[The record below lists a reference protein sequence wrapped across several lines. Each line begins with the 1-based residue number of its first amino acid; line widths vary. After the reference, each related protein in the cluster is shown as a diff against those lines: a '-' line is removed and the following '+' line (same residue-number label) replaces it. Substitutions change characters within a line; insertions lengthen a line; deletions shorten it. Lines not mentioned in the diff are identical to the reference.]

1 MTELAAL
8 IAGESARE
16 RRSLVRAAILAS
28 LVAAASVA
36 LLGLSGWFI
45 TAAALAG
52 AAGTAAAMAFNYM
65 LPSATIRLLAI
76 MRTGARY
83 GEALASHAAAL
94 GAVAGVR
101 PAIYRGIAALPIR
114 QALAVTGGEATA
126 RAVNDLTA
134 IEHDLVRRSAGP
146 AAVSALLSGAALAAI
161 GGIMPG
167 VLIVAIAAGVLLIMR
182 RLVRPLVEHAAA
194 AQAHNGDLKDRM
206 GHLLESAPE
215 LRCFGLEQQAGE
227 EIRRV
232 ADALSE
238 AQLACADVHARV
250 SLLHVVAIGSSAAV
264 VFVLTAGAGAPIA
277 AMAALAAAM
286 TIDGLAPL
294 IRRIAARPEV
304 RSAETRLNDLLGNEE
319 GAGSMRLASPAL
331 AFETG
336 VPLSSVGR
344 MAITGASGS
353 GKTTLIETLVGL
365 RPAKAGTAW
374 IDGVDIAYVA
384 PETLRSAF
392 AWLPQDAALI
402 SGTVRDNLLIADSRA
417 SEDAL
422 WAVLADAAIEARV
435 RALPRG
441 LDTWIG
447 ENGERL
453 SGGERRRIALARAY
467 LRPAPWLLLD
477 EPTESLDAATEAEV
491 IDRLER
497 RLQRTGQGLLLAS
510 HRPLPHRLCAQSRSV
525 EPA

>member
-1 MTELAAL
+1 MTDLAGL
-8 IAGESARE
+8 IARESARE

-76 MRTGARY
+76 VRTGARY

-114 QALAVTGGEATA
+114 QALAVTSGEATA

-146 AAVSALLSGAALAAI
+146 AAVAALLSGAALVAI
-161 GGIMPG
+161 GGVMPA
-167 VLIVAIAAGVLLIMR
+167 VLIAIIAAGVLLIVR
-182 RLVRPLVEHAAA
+182 RAVRPLADHAAA
-194 AQAHNGDLKDRM
+194 AQAHNGELKALM

-215 LRCFGLEQQAGE
+215 LRCFGLEEQAAE
-227 EIRRV
+227 EIRR
-232 ADALSE
+232 AAEALSD

-250 SLLHVVAIGSSAAV
+250 TLLHVAAIGGSAAL
-264 VFVLTAGAGAPIA
+264 VFALTTAAGAPIA

-304 RSAETRLNDLLGNEE
+304 RSAEVRLNDLLGKEA
-319 GAGSMRLASPAL
+319 GAGTMRFASPAL
-331 AFETG
+331 TLGNG
-336 VPLSSVGR
+336 VPLPSGGR
-344 MAITGASGS
+344 MAITGASGA

-374 IDGVDIAYVA
+374 IDGVDAAYVA
-384 PETLRSAF
+384 PETLRPVF

-402 SGTVRDNLLIADSRA
+402 SGTVRDNLLIADPRA
-417 SEDAL
+417 SDDAL
-422 WAVLADAAIEARV
+422 WAVLADAAIDARI
-435 RALPRG
+435 RALPDG

-467 LRPAPWLLLD
+467 LRSAPWLLLD

-491 IDRLER
+491 VNRLER

-510 HRPLPHRLCAQSRSV
+510 HRPLPHRLCARSRSV